1 MGNITISDYISML
14 SIAVST
20 LVSIVSIYYSHKA
33 VKIAS
38 NANQLTAKITAEAN
52 RPIIVAYLDTIEIN
66 EFHKYLVIKNFGN
79 TSATILDLKFSK
91 DIDELGFNM
100 SSLIDYTIAPSQKFM
115 HILDNEFKQNVI
127 VNIIYQDH
135 TGETY
140 DEIYQIKT
148 DATSKLLWIGSADS
162 NRNYK
167 LLKNSAEAVIK
178 ALK

>member
-1 MGNITISDYISML
+1 MGNITINDYISML

-91 DIDELGFNM
+91 DIDELGLF
-100 SSLIDYTIAPSQKFM
+100 
-115 HILDNEFKQNVI
+115 
-127 VNIIYQDH
+127 
-135 TGETY
+135 
-140 DEIYQIKT
+140 
-148 DATSKLLWIGSADS
+148 
-162 NRNYK
+162 
-167 LLKNSAEAVIK
+167 
-178 ALK
+178 